1 MQLAA
6 EAVGTEDMPINVMMV
21 MINYVQISLIAPPM
35 YVMTAMTLDE
45 KVGIELL
52 TKALEVLK
60 ETITAKGGNLV
71 IKNDVRMIKNCN
83 SQPRVAHKEEDADLE
98 GLMKKAEMENQEV
111 EGDEDE
117 DDE

>member
-1 MQLAA
+1 
-6 EAVGTEDMPINVMMV
+6 
-21 MINYVQISLIAPPM
+21 M

-83 SQPRVAHKEEDADLE
+83 P
-98 GLMKKAEMENQEV
+98 
-111 EGDEDE
+111 
-117 DDE
+117 